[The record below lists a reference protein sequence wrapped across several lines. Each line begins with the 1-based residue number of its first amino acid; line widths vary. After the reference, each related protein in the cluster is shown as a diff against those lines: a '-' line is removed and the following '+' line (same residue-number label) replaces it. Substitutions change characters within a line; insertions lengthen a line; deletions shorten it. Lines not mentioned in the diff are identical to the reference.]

1 MVFLPPAIL
10 TALCACPKGTMLFVT
25 LMTYKSHLTRQQID
39 EASQRRARWTYP
51 PGLNLIAE
59 YWVQGSPQVITI
71 FEADE
76 IGPVLAAN
84 YTWAD
89 VFDINTHPALTVNDG
104 LQALQMTGVIKR
116 RGRRPKALAAA
127 MRAAGKQ

>member
-1 MVFLPPAIL
+1 
-10 TALCACPKGTMLFVT
+10 MLFVT

-51 PGLNLIAE
+51 PGLELVAE
-59 YWVQGSPQVITI
+59 YWVQGSPQVII
-71 FEADE
+71 FVEAEE

>member
-1 MVFLPPAIL
+1 
-10 TALCACPKGTMLFVT
+10 MLFVT
-25 LMTYKSHLTRQQID
+25 MMTYKTHLTRQQID

-51 PGLNLIAE
+51 VGLELIAE

-71 FEADE
+71 VEAED

-89 VFDINTHPALTVNDG
+89 VYDINTHPARTVNDG
-104 LQALQMTGVIKR
+104 LRALQQTGVIKR
-116 RGRRPKALAAA
+116 RGRRPKALAEA
-127 MRAAGKQ
+127 MRAAGR